1 MSQYFED
8 YNHQKNNYDNNS
20 QFNDD
25 KNISEL
31 SEIKKYDMTENS
43 EDDTKIYKFTN
54 KYSIGGTACVM
65 LIIIVILLYIY
76 FNYWK
81 K

>member
-8 YNHQKNNYDNNS
+8 YQKNNYDNNS
-20 QFNDD
+20 QFTDD

-31 SEIKKYDMTENS
+31 SEIEKYS
-43 EDDTKIYKFTN
+43 AEDSDTQIYKFTN
-54 KYSIGGTACVM
+54 NYSIGGTMCVM